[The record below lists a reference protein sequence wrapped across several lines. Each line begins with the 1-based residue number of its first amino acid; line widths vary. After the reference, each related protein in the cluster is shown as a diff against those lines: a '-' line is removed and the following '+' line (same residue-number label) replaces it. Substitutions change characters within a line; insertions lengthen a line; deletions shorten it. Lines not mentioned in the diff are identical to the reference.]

1 MEFYQLEY
9 FRKLCEFKRFSKTAE
24 YFHVT
29 QPTISIAIKKLE
41 EEFCG
46 ELIDRSNRSFS
57 ITPMGYEFLK
67 YANRIHEEIEL
78 MHEDLLQYSNRI
90 HKVIRIG
97 MPLSLYGTIV
107 SSIATDFISNH
118 PEIPLHISQTS
129 PEYMEEALC
138 SGNLDMCISFDI
150 FSDSIQKET
159 LGQREFLA
167 YVAPVHP
174 LNGLSEI
181 TPDMLNGESFLI
193 SKEPIG
199 IGKCMHKYFNEH
211 NIAGN
216 YYGLGNLLPED
227 AYSRAMNLE
236 GIAFLDSTFSN
247 GTGIP
252 LEPPLF
258 LDTVLAWKKDKTLT
272 KDQKILAKFILSL

>member
-9 FRKLCEFKRFSKTAE
+9 FRKLCEFEKFSKTAE

-46 ELIDRSNRSFS
+46 ELIRHNNRNFS
-57 ITPMGYEFLK
+57 ITPMGCELLK
-67 YANRIHEEIEL
+67 YANRIHDVIEC
-78 MHEDLLQYSNRI
+78 MHEDLLQYSDCV

-107 SSIATDFISNH
+107 SSIATDFISSH

-129 PEYMEEALC
+129 PDYMEEALC
-138 SGNLDMCISFDI
+138 SGHLDMSISFNV
-150 FSDSIQKET
+150 FSDSIHKEI

-167 YVAPVHP
+167 YVGPEHP
-174 LNGLSEI
+174 LYGVSEI
-181 TPDMLNGESFLI
+181 TPEMLNGESLLV

-199 IGKCMHKYFNEH
+199 IGKCLHNYFNEH
-211 NIAGN
+211 DIAGN
-216 YYGLGNLLPED
+216 YFGLGNLLPED
-227 AYSRAMNLE
+227 AYSRAMKLE

-247 GTGIP
+247 DNGIP
-252 LEPPLF
+252 LDPPLF
-258 LDTVLAWKKDKTLT
+258 LDTVLAWKKDKKLT
-272 KDQKILAKFILSL
+272 KDQKILSKFILSL